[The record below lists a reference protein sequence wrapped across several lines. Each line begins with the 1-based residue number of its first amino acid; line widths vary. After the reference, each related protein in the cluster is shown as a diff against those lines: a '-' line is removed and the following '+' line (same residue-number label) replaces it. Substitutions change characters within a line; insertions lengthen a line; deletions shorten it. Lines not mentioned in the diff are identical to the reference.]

1 MKSRILF
8 AALALA
14 LVFSSSAL
22 SQEQEMKKEAKKTM
36 EHGAMGKSE
45 VAPLKSYACPDPCNF
60 QINSR
65 DEKEL
70 TEAVMAHVKK
80 HHNMTMTPKELM
92 AGTKVIMPMGD
103 KK

>member
-36 EHGAMGKSE
+36 EHGI
-45 VAPLKSYACPDPCNF
+45 CPASIF
-60 QINSR
+60 TR
-65 DEKEL
+65 
-70 TEAVMAHVKK
+70 EA
-80 HHNMTMTPKELM
+80 
-92 AGTKVIMPMGD
+92 AG
-103 KK
+103 